1 MNHHYLK
8 KPITK
13 YDINIKLQMIVI
25 YQIDMLNHWLI
36 NHRKNYIKKKLFNK
50 YGVKKK
56 QPF

>member
-1 MNHHYLK
+1 MNHLYLK
-8 KPITK
+8 KLTTK

-36 NHRKNYIKKKLFNK
+36 NHQKNYIKK
-50 YGVKKK
+50 